1 MKENTKIGIMLLL
14 LLSGLGIAALFI
26 VIFSEL
32 ADEVMD
38 KEVDIFDSFIIN
50 LLLVNES
57 RFQDSAMVFITELG
71 SVWFFTVL
79 TIIALAWLWFGKK
92 DRWTAL
98 FFVIAVAGG
107 GLLNSLL
114 KNLYGRQRP
123 SINEAID
130 ATGFSFPSGHA
141 MGSLIFYGFVI
152 FLTIRGGHKE
162 WIKWTIS
169 ITLSVLIALIG
180 VSRIYLGAHF
190 PSDVAAGFIAGTI
203 WLLLCITALEWIN
216 WQSGSNIRPLKGLRR
231 MLGTAKSKVADLRR

>member
-1 MKENTKIGIMLLL
+1 M
-14 LLSGLGIAALFI
+14 
-26 VIFSEL
+26 
-32 ADEVMD
+32 
-38 KEVDIFDSFIIN
+38 
-50 LLLVNES
+50 
-57 RFQDSAMVFITELG
+57 
-71 SVWFFTVL
+71 
-79 TIIALAWLWFGKK
+79 
-92 DRWTAL
+92 
-98 FFVIAVAGG
+98 
-107 GLLNSLL
+107 
-114 KNLYGRQRP
+114 
-123 SINEAID
+123 
-130 ATGFSFPSGHA
+130 
-141 MGSLIFYGFVI
+141 I

>member
-14 LLSGLGIAALFI
+14 MLSGLGIAALFI
-26 VIFSEL
+26 VIFAEL
-32 ADEVMD
+32 ADEVMSR
-38 KEVDIFDSFIIN
+38 ELSIFDSFIIN
-50 LLLVNES
+50 LVLVNES
-57 RFQDSAMVFITELG
+57 QLMDSLMIFITELG
-71 SVWFFTVL
+71 SVWIFTVM
-79 TIIALAWLWFGKK
+79 TIFAVLWLWFKAK

-114 KNLYGRQRP
+114 KGFYGRERP

-141 MGSLIFYGFVI
+141 MGSLIFYGFVM
-152 FLTIRGGHKE
+152 FLTIRGRQKE
-162 WIKWTIS
+162 WLKWTIS
-169 ITLSVLIALIG
+169 ISLGVLIMLIG
-180 VSRIYLGAHF
+180 LSRIYLGAHF

-216 WQSGSNIRPLKGLRR
+216 WQ
-231 MLGTAKSKVADLRR
+231 

>member
-38 KEVDIFDSFIIN
+38 KEVGIFDSFIIN

-141 MGSLIFYGFVI
+141 MGSLIFM
-152 FLTIRGGHKE
+152 
-162 WIKWTIS
+162 
-169 ITLSVLIALIG
+169 
-180 VSRIYLGAHF
+180 VS
-190 PSDVAAGFIAGTI
+190 
-203 WLLLCITALEWIN
+203 
-216 WQSGSNIRPLKGLRR
+216 
-231 MLGTAKSKVADLRR
+231 